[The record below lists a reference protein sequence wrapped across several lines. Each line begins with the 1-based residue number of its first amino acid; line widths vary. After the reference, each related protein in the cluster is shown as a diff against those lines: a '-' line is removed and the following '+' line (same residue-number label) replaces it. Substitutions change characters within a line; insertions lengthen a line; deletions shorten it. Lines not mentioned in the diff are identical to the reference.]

1 MTKPLRIGIVAG
13 EASGDILGAGLI
25 EAIKA
30 SHPDATFEGIGG
42 PRMIAQ
48 GFDSHV
54 PMERLSVMG
63 LFEVLSR
70 LFELLKIRRDL
81 ATHFIANPPDIFI
94 GIDAP
99 DFNLQLEKKLKN
111 AGIKTVQYVSP
122 QVWAWRQNRVKH
134 IAESVNLVLA
144 LLPFEQTFY
153 RDHQVPVTFVGHPLA
168 DTIDLDTPQLP
179 AREALQL
186 GADDKVLALLPG
198 SRSSEVKKLAAIFLD
213 TALHCQ
219 RQLPDCKILIAAVN
233 EKIKGLI
240 AEQLAQFPELK
251 NVHISVARSR
261 EVIAAAD
268 VLLVASGTVTLE
280 AALLKRPMVV
290 AYKVSNMTYR
300 IARKMIKVDHIALAN
315 LLSKKPSVPEFI
327 QDEASPEKLSAALL
341 NYLRDEQAAK
351 QQTDTFMDIH
361 LQLRQNASLKA
372 AAAVLAVIKPA
383 EKEPI
388 EKESAEMGTAEMKAS
403 EMAPTKTDSIEIAE
417 RK

>member
-25 EAIKA
+25 EAIRET
-30 SHPDATFEGIGG
+30 HPDAIFEGIGG
-42 PRMIAQ
+42 SLMIAQ
-48 GFDSHV
+48 GFKTHV

-63 LFEVLSR
+63 VFEVLSR

-81 ATHFIANPPDIFI
+81 AAYFIKNPPDVFI

-144 LLPFEQTFY
+144 LLPFEKTFY
-153 RDHQVPVTFVGHPLA
+153 SERQVPVTFVGHPLA
-168 DTIDLDTPQLP
+168 DTIDFQTPQLP
-179 AREALQL
+179 AREGLQL
-186 GADDKVLALLPG
+186 AADDTVLALLPG
-198 SRSSEVKKLAAIFLD
+198 SRTGEVKRLVATFID

-219 RQLPDCKILIAAVN
+219 RQIPECKILIAALN
-233 EKIKGLI
+233 EKLKDLI
-240 AEQLAQFPELK
+240 AEQLAEFPELN
-251 NVHISVARSR
+251 NVHISVGRSC
-261 EVIAAAD
+261 EVMAAAD

-290 AYKVSNMTYR
+290 AYKVKAMSYR
-300 IARKMIKVDHIALAN
+300 ILKRMIKVKYIALAN
-315 LLSKKPSVPEFI
+315 LLSKKPMVPEFI
-327 QDEASPEKLSAALL
+327 QDEATPENLSEALL
-341 NYLRDEQAAK
+341 NYLRNDEAVK
-351 QQTDTFMDIH
+351 QQIDTFMDIH

-372 AAAVLAVIKPA
+372 AEAVLAEIGR
-383 EKEPI
+383 
-388 EKESAEMGTAEMKAS
+388 ESTQDGSADAAV
-403 EMAPTKTDSIEIAE
+403 
-417 RK
+417 

>member
-25 EAIKA
+25 EAIRET
-30 SHPDATFEGIGG
+30 HPDATFEGIGG
-42 PRMIAQ
+42 SRMIAQ
-48 GFDSHV
+48 GFKSHV

-81 ATHFIANPPDIFI
+81 ATHFINNPPDIFI

-134 IAESVNLVLA
+134 IAESVSQVLA
-144 LLPFEQTFY
+144 LLPFEQKFY
-153 RDHQVPVTFVGHPLA
+153 RDHHVPVTFVGHPLA
-168 DTIDLDTPQLP
+168 DTIDLETPKQP

-186 GADDKVLALLPG
+186 SVDDTVLALLPG
-198 SRSSEVKKLAAIFLD
+198 SRSSEVKKLAATFIEA
-213 TALHCQ
+213 ALHCQ
-219 RQLPDCKILIAAVN
+219 QQIPECKILIAALS
-233 EKIKGLI
+233 EKTKALI
-240 AEQLAQFPELK
+240 AEQLAEFPELK
-251 NVHISVARSR
+251 NVQISVGRSHQ
-261 EVIAAAD
+261 VMAAAD

-300 IARKMIKVDHIALAN
+300 IAKKMIKVDHIALAN
-315 LLSKKPSVPEFI
+315 LLSKKPMVPEFI
-327 QDEASPEKLSAALL
+327 QDDATPEKLSAALL
-341 NYLRDEQAAK
+341 NYLRNDEAVK

-361 LQLRQNASLKA
+361 LQLRQNASVKA
-372 AAAVLAVIKPA
+372 AEAVLTEISGVDDSGSIGGEGSDAAV
-383 EKEPI
+383 
-388 EKESAEMGTAEMKAS
+388 
-403 EMAPTKTDSIEIAE
+403 
-417 RK
+417 

>member
-25 EAIKA
+25 DAIRK

-42 PRMIAQ
+42 SRMIAQ
-48 GFDSHV
+48 GFKTHV

-81 ATHFIANPPDIFI
+81 AAHFINNPPDIFI

-99 DFNLQLEKKLKN
+99 DFNLQLERKLKD

-134 IAESVNLVLA
+134 IAKSVNQVLA

-168 DTIDLDTPQLP
+168 DTIDLQTPQLP

-186 GADDKVLALLPG
+186 AADDTVLALLPG
-198 SRSSEVKKLAAIFLD
+198 SRSSEVKKLAATFID

-219 RQLPDCKILIAAVN
+219 RQMPECKVLIAALS
-233 EKIKGLI
+233 EKTKGLI
-240 AEQLAQFPELK
+240 AEQLTEFPELK
-251 NVHISVARSR
+251 NVQISVGRSR
-261 EVIAAAD
+261 EVMAAAD

-300 IARKMIKVDHIALAN
+300 IAKKMIKVDHIALAN
-315 LLSKKPSVPEFI
+315 LLSKKPMVPEYI
-327 QDEASPEKLSAALL
+327 QDDATPEKLSAALL
-341 NYLRDEQAAK
+341 NYLRNDEAAK

-361 LQLRQNASLKA
+361 LQLRQNASAKA
-372 AAAVLAVIKPA
+372 AEAVLA
-383 EKEPI
+383 
-388 EKESAEMGTAEMKAS
+388 
-403 EMAPTKTDSIEIAE
+403 EIGVVKSGCDE
-417 RK
+417 THNEGSDVTI